1 LLLFIAEIQ
10 GILYLPKRD
19 HIFWPILYFEL
30 LEIAISIKF
39 WLTATLHTTLDSIQ
53 K

>member
-19 HIFWPILYFEL
+19 HIFWPILYGNDTSASD
-30 LEIAISIKF
+30 IQ
-39 WLTATLHTTLDSIQ
+39 HTIE
-53 K
+53 